1 MKQAGPTEDSSAA
14 FPSGSPA
21 PAVLFDAA
29 GDALDRLVRVQQ
41 DFPQPGVL
49 FRDLTPVLADASALR
64 DVARA
69 LAAAAPDATLI
80 AGLESRG
87 FLLGA
92 AAAMIAEIGVLAIR
106 KPGKLPGAV
115 LGEDYALE
123 YGTARLELHPD
134 DVPSGSRVL
143 VIDGRAGHRRHRRS
157 RLPAAAARG
166 CSHRRGG
173 RGGGTDRPGR
183 QVGAAR
189 DPGHR
194 TAAVVIPQSAGSGRT
209 ADDLA
214 GCSGPI
220 IRSEP

>member
-1 MKQAGPTEDSSAA
+1 MTQAGPTGDSSRLI
-14 FPSGSPA
+14 PSVSSPTA
-21 PAVLFDAA
+21 LLDAA
-29 GDALDRLVRVQQ
+29 GGSLDRLVRVQQ

-49 FRDLTPVLADASALR
+49 FRDLTPVLADAGALR

-134 DVPSGSRVL
+134 DAPSGSRVL
-143 VIDGRAGHRRHRRS
+143 VIDDVLATGGT
-157 RLPAAAARG
+157 AAAACRLLQRAG
-166 CSHRRGG
+166 AQIAGVAVAVELTDLGG
-173 RGGGTDRPGR
+173 RSALHGIPVTALR
-183 QVGAAR
+183 QW
-189 DPGHR
+189 
-194 TAAVVIPQSAGSGRT
+194 
-209 ADDLA
+209 
-214 GCSGPI
+214 
-220 IRSEP
+220 